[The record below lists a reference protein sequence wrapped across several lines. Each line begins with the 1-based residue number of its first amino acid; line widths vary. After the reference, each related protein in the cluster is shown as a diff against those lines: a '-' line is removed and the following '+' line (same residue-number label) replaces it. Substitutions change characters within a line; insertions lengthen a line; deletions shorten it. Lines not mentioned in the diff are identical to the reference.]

1 MNGLGIEVKAA
12 ALFIALSV
20 IPLSAAGYLL
30 TEQSMNEL
38 NDKSIEGLTDVV
50 RGKAMLYS
58 EELINFKEDA
68 EALSEYISGTWNRS
82 CGGVANYSYI
92 WISPN
97 GTGYDVYADEMKNFN
112 CIMNGFELAVGH
124 TSKVE
129 LAYFGTESG
138 LVFFNKPVVPI
149 IEQLKPFDHRE
160 RPWYEIAKEENETIW
175 TPVYVDANTKE
186 LVTTVAA
193 PVYINNKFAGVVG
206 LDLLLETIQQDILD
220 LKFADSGY
228 AILVDNSGNII
239 VHPDYTAGD
248 KKWNDTFTEE
258 NILGMGSDLEKAGKE
273 MIAGKENAKELILN
287 GKEYYVAYS
296 PIHGIN
302 GSIAFFVEKE
312 KITGAIEQLREKMYI
327 GIIILTGAMA
337 ILGLFLSR
345 SLTEPIEKL
354 TRGAEEVAK
363 GNLDYRIE
371 TKSKDEIGM
380 LTDSFNKMVEELK
393 NSRKKLEE
401 SERKYRDLFENSR
414 DMVYI
419 SSKDGRFIDVNKAG
433 EELLGYSR
441 DELLKMNGADLYA
454 NREDRERFMREIA
467 EKGFVKDYEVKYKRK
482 DGKVITCLET
492 ASAKKDEEGNIIGYQ
507 GLVRDIT
514 KLKEAERRVELYN
527 SLMRHDITNNSQL
540 AHGYL
545 EILMDTEMTDEQK
558 RFADKAM
565 KTLEKSRDLLQRVR
579 AINKA
584 KEKHKLRKFDID
596 DIIKKSIE
604 TYEHQAEDR
613 GIKIEYEGKNVDV
626 IADELAENV
635 FSNII
640 GNAIIHSGCD
650 KINIAVDEDENYCK
664 VTISDNGRGI
674 PEDIKKSVFEWGTK
688 SKESEGSGLGLY
700 LVKTIVES
708 YGGRIE
714 LKDGKGEG
722 TTFEIYLK
730 KWGKSEGKQEDEN

>member
-38 NDKSIEGLTDVV
+38 NDKSIEGLIDVV

-68 EALSEYISGTWNRS
+68 EALSEYISRTWNGGY
-82 CGGVANYSYI
+82 GGVASYSYI
-92 WISPN
+92 WVSPN
-97 GTGYDVYADEMKNFN
+97 GTGYDAYADEIKNFN
-112 CIMNGFELAVGH
+112 CIMDGFELAVGH
-124 TSKVE
+124 KSKVE

-149 IEQLKPFDHRE
+149 IEELKPFDHRE
-160 RPWYEIAKEENETIW
+160 RPWYEMAKEENETIW
-175 TPVYVDANTKE
+175 TPVYVDANTKK

-220 LKFADSGY
+220 LKFANSGY
-228 AILVDNSGNII
+228 AILVGNSGNII

-248 KKWNDTFTEE
+248 KKWNDTFAEE
-258 NILGMGSDLEKAGKE
+258 NILNMGSDLEKVGKE
-273 MIAGKENAKELILN
+273 MIAGKENVRKIMLD

-296 PIHGIN
+296 PIDGIN

-345 SLTEPIEKL
+345 LFTEPIEKL
-354 TRGAEEVAK
+354 TKGAEEVAK

-371 TKSKDEIGM
+371 TKSKDEIGV

-433 EELLGYSR
+433 EELLGYTKE
-441 DELLKMNGADLYA
+441 ELLGMNAADFYV
-454 NREDRERFMREIA
+454 DREEREKFVKEME
-467 EKGFVKDYEVKYKRK
+467 EKGFVKDYEVKYRRK

-507 GLVRDIT
+507 GIVRDIT
-514 KLKEAERRVELYN
+514 KLKEAERRIELYN
-527 SLMRHDITNNSQL
+527 SLMRHDITNNSQM

-545 EILMDTEMTDEQK
+545 EILMDTEMTEEQRK
-558 RFADKAM
+558 FASKAM
-565 KTLEKSRDLLQRVR
+565 KSIEKSRDLVWKVR
-579 AINKA
+579 DINKA
-584 KEKHKLRKFDID
+584 KERHKLGRFNID
-596 DIIKKSIE
+596 AIIKKGIAICAHRAEEKGVSI
-604 TYEHQAEDR
+604 
-613 GIKIEYEGKNVDV
+613 KYEGKNIDV

-640 GNAIIHSGCD
+640 LNAIEHSGCD
-650 KINIAVDEDENYCK
+650 KIDIKVEDMPGEEYCR
-664 VTISDNGRGI
+664 VTIHDNGRGI
-674 PEDIKKSVFEWGTK
+674 PVQMRESIFEWGVK
-688 SKESEGSGLGLY
+688 SKESNGSGLGLY

-722 TTFEIYLK
+722 TTFEICLRKWK
-730 KWGKSEGKQEDEN
+730 KE